1 MKVGDL
7 VRLFDTK
14 KIGIIVDIHP
24 CKYDAE
30 VDGIE
35 VMHSG
40 GKVDSFYVPQ
50 LEVIRENR

>member
-7 VRLFDTK
+7 VRLFFSK
-14 KIGIIVDIHP
+14 KIGLIVDIHP
-24 CKYDAE
+24 SKYDSE

-40 GKVDSFYVPQ
+40 GRVESFYVPQ
-50 LEVIRENR
+50 LEVIRDSR